1 MLFFFRFC
9 FWAGNLKNKIVSDES
24 WNSIGAGLLDAAGT
38 GSATSASAG
47 ATTAGRAATAA
58 AGRAARAF
66 QDRLRGGHRR
76 QCRHCRTVGGGCRG
90 DAPDDRRR

>member
-1 MLFFFRFC
+1 M